1 MDELNKIITTIET
14 SPAIQNLQKQWF
26 EAQAAGAS
34 QAELDAIHD
43 KAQRYRETVGGYTA
57 NADGS
62 EFTAITIIGDQNTPK
77 TSETAKAAQQT
88 AAAVAA
94 DLNIDGDKLIQYG
107 KYALIALIGLTVID
121 GLFGK

>member
-1 MDELNKIITTIET
+1 MDELNNIIATVENSAI
-14 SPAIQNLQKQWF
+14 IQNLQKQF
-26 EAQAAGAS
+26 LDAQAAGAS
-34 QAELDAIHD
+34 QAELDAIHA
-43 KAQRYRETVGGYTA
+43 KAEKYRSNFGYSGGV
-57 NADGS
+57 DGS
-62 EFTAITIIGDQNTPK
+62 EFTRITVIGDQTTPK

>member
-1 MDELNKIITTIET
+1 MDELNNIIANVENSTI
-14 SPAIQNLQKQWF
+14 IQNLQKQWF
-26 EAQAAGAS
+26 DAQAAGAS
-34 QAELDAIHD
+34 QAELDAIHN
-43 KAQRYRETVGGYTA
+43 KAQQYRQNVGGYTA

-62 EFTAITIIGDQNTPK
+62 EFTRITVIGDQTTPK